1 MQEEQKTETPAKAN
15 WRPVFIVSDGTAIT
29 AETLAHSVLTQFPNL
44 SYDRERIPF
53 IDTVE
58 KAKQTAERINTV
70 QHRTGVRPLVFSTFV
85 DPVIS
90 RAFISSNEG
99 FQIELFRSFVG
110 PLEHELCMKSEHTI
124 GATHKIRDEERY
136 NKRIA
141 AIAYTLSHD
150 DGQTNRGLDQAEVIL
165 VGVSR
170 SGKTPTSLFLAM
182 QFGIKVANYPLIPE
196 DFDRGCLPDILLPL
210 RHKLFGLSIK
220 PERLSEIRNE
230 RRPGSRYASIENC
243 REEIRNAEALMTRNG
258 IEWLNSTTKSIEE
271 IAATIVAKFHL
282 QGVSKSL

>member
-1 MQEEQKTETPAKAN
+1 MSEQQRDKN

-29 AETLAHSVLTQFPNL
+29 AETLAHSVMTQFPDL
-44 SYDRERIPF
+44 VYDQQRIPF
-53 IDTVE
+53 IDTPE
-58 KAKQTAERINTV
+58 KAHQVAKRIERTLNE
-70 QHRTGVRPLVFSTFV
+70 TGVRPLVFSTFV
-85 DPVIS
+85 DPEIS
-90 RAFISSNEG
+90 KEFLKTAPG
-99 FQIELFRSFVG
+99 FQVELFRSFVG
-110 PLEHELCMKSEHTI
+110 PMERELGMKSTHTV
-124 GATHKIRDEERY
+124 GATHKIRNEERY

-141 AIAYTLSHD
+141 AIDYTLTHD

-196 DFDRGCLPDILLPL
+196 DFDRGELPPALEPL
-210 RHKLFGLSIK
+210 RDKLFGLSIK

-230 RRPGSRYASIENC
+230 RRPGSHYASIENC
-243 REEIRNAEALMTRNG
+243 RKEIEEAEELMRRNG

-271 IAATIVAKFHL
+271 IAATIIAKQHL
-282 QGVSKSL
+282 EKLGNN

>member
-1 MQEEQKTETPAKAN
+1 MSEQQHDKN

-29 AETLAHSVLTQFPNL
+29 AETLAHSVMTQFPDL
-44 SYDRERIPF
+44 VYDQQRIPF
-53 IDTVE
+53 IDTPE
-58 KAKQTAERINTV
+58 KAHQVAKRIERTLNE
-70 QHRTGVRPLVFSTFV
+70 TGVRPLVFSTFV
-85 DPVIS
+85 DPEIS
-90 RAFISSNEG
+90 KEFLKTAPG
-99 FQIELFRSFVG
+99 FQVELFRSFVG
-110 PLEHELCMKSEHTI
+110 PMERELGMKSTHTV
-124 GATHKIRDEERY
+124 GATHKIRNEERY

-141 AIAYTLSHD
+141 AIDYTLTHD

-196 DFDRGCLPDILLPL
+196 DFDRGELPPALEPL
-210 RHKLFGLSIK
+210 RNKLFGLSIK

-230 RRPGSRYASIENC
+230 RRPGSHYASIENC
-243 REEIRNAEALMTRNG
+243 RKEIEDAEELMRRNG

-271 IAATIVAKFHL
+271 IAATIIAKQHL
-282 QGVSKSL
+282 EKLGNN

>member
-1 MQEEQKTETPAKAN
+1 MSEQQHDKN

-29 AETLAHSVLTQFPNL
+29 AETLAHSVMTQFPDL
-44 SYDRERIPF
+44 VYDQQRIPF
-53 IDTVE
+53 IDTPE
-58 KAKQTAERINTV
+58 KAHQVAKRIERTLNE
-70 QHRTGVRPLVFSTFV
+70 TGVRPLVFSTFV
-85 DPVIS
+85 DPEIS
-90 RAFISSNEG
+90 KEFLKTAPG
-99 FQIELFRSFVG
+99 FQVELFRSFVG
-110 PLEHELCMKSEHTI
+110 PMERELGMKSTHTV
-124 GATHKIRDEERY
+124 GATHKIRNEERY

-141 AIAYTLSHD
+141 AIDYTLTHD

-196 DFDRGCLPDILLPL
+196 DFDRGELPPALEPL
-210 RHKLFGLSIK
+210 RDKLFGLSIK

-230 RRPGSRYASIENC
+230 RRPGSHYASLENC
-243 REEIRNAEALMTRNG
+243 RKEIAEAEELMRRNG

-271 IAATIVAKFHL
+271 IAATIIAKQHL
-282 QGVSKSL
+282 EKLGSN

>member
-1 MQEEQKTETPAKAN
+1 MSEQQHDKN

-29 AETLAHSVLTQFPNL
+29 AETLAHSVMTQFPDL
-44 SYDRERIPF
+44 VYDQQRIPF
-53 IDTVE
+53 IDTPE
-58 KAKQTAERINTV
+58 KAHQVAKRIERTLNE
-70 QHRTGVRPLVFSTFV
+70 TGVRPLVFSTFV
-85 DPVIS
+85 DPEIS
-90 RAFISSNEG
+90 KEFLKTAPG
-99 FQIELFRSFVG
+99 FQVELFRSFVG
-110 PLEHELCMKSEHTI
+110 PMERELGMKSTHTV
-124 GATHKIRDEERY
+124 GATHKIRNEERY

-141 AIAYTLSHD
+141 AIDYTLTHD

-196 DFDRGCLPDILLPL
+196 DFDRGELPPALESL
-210 RHKLFGLSIK
+210 RDKLFGLSIK

-230 RRPGSRYASIENC
+230 RRPGSHYASIENC
-243 REEIRNAEALMTRNG
+243 RKEIEEAEELMRRNG

-271 IAATIVAKFHL
+271 IAATIIAKQHL
-282 QGVSKSL
+282 EKLGNN

>member
-1 MQEEQKTETPAKAN
+1 MSEQQHDKN

-29 AETLAHSVLTQFPNL
+29 AETLAHSVMTQFPDL
-44 SYDRERIPF
+44 VYDQQRIPF
-53 IDTVE
+53 IDTPE
-58 KAKQTAERINTV
+58 KAHQVAKRIERTLNE
-70 QHRTGVRPLVFSTFV
+70 TGVRPLVFSTFV
-85 DPVIS
+85 DPEIS
-90 RAFISSNEG
+90 KEFLKTAPG
-99 FQIELFRSFVG
+99 FQVELFRSFVG
-110 PLEHELCMKSEHTI
+110 PMERELGMKSTHTV
-124 GATHKIRDEERY
+124 GATHKIRNEERY

-141 AIAYTLSHD
+141 AIDYTLTHD

-196 DFDRGCLPDILLPL
+196 DFDRGELPPALEPL
-210 RHKLFGLSIK
+210 RDKLFGLSIK

-230 RRPGSRYASIENC
+230 RRPGSHYASIENC
-243 REEIRNAEALMTRNG
+243 RKEIEEAEKLMRRNG

-271 IAATIVAKFHL
+271 IAATIIAKQHL
-282 QGVSKSL
+282 EKLGNN

>member
-1 MQEEQKTETPAKAN
+1 MSEQQHDKN

-29 AETLAHSVLTQFPNL
+29 AETLAHSVMTQFPDL
-44 SYDRERIPF
+44 VYDQQRIPF
-53 IDTVE
+53 IDTPE
-58 KAKQTAERINTV
+58 KAHQVAKRIERTLNE
-70 QHRTGVRPLVFSTFV
+70 TGVRPLVFSTFV
-85 DPVIS
+85 DPEIS
-90 RAFISSNEG
+90 KEFLKTAPG
-99 FQIELFRSFVG
+99 FQVELFRSFVG
-110 PLEHELCMKSEHTI
+110 PMERELGMKSTHTV
-124 GATHKIRDEERY
+124 GATHKIRNEERY

-141 AIAYTLSHD
+141 AIDYTLTHD

-196 DFDRGCLPDILLPL
+196 DFDRGELPPALEPL
-210 RHKLFGLSIK
+210 RDKLFGLSIK

-230 RRPGSRYASIENC
+230 RRPGSHYASIENC
-243 REEIRNAEALMTRNG
+243 RKGIEDAEKLMRRNG

-271 IAATIVAKFHL
+271 IAATIIAKQHL
-282 QGVSKSL
+282 EKLGNN

>member
-1 MQEEQKTETPAKAN
+1 MSDTEQHDKN

-29 AETLAHSVLTQFPNL
+29 AETLAHSVMTQFPDL
-44 SYDRERIPF
+44 VYDQQRIPF
-53 IDTVE
+53 IDTAE
-58 KAKQTAERINTV
+58 KARQVAERIQKV
-70 QHRTGVRPLVFSTFV
+70 MDKTGVRPLVFSTFV
-85 DPVIS
+85 DPEIS
-90 RAFISSNEG
+90 KAFLQAAPG
-99 FQIELFRSFVG
+99 FQVELFRSFVG
-110 PLEHELCMKSEHTI
+110 PLERELGLKSNHTV
-124 GATHKIRDEERY
+124 GATHKISNEERY

-141 AIAYTLSHD
+141 AIDYTLTHD

-196 DFDRGCLPDILLPL
+196 DFERGELPPVLEGL
-210 RHKLFGLSIK
+210 RDKLFGLSIK

-230 RRPGSRYASIENC
+230 RRPGSHYASIENC
-243 REEIRNAEALMTRNG
+243 REEIAAAESLMKTHH

-271 IAATIVAKFHL
+271 IAATIIAKLHL
-282 QGVSKSL
+282 EKITSNN

>member
-1 MQEEQKTETPAKAN
+1 MSEQQHDKN

-29 AETLAHSVLTQFPNL
+29 AETLAHSVMTQFPDL
-44 SYDRERIPF
+44 VYDQQRIPF
-53 IDTVE
+53 IDTPE
-58 KAKQTAERINTV
+58 KAHQVAKRIERTLNE
-70 QHRTGVRPLVFSTFV
+70 TGVRPLVFSTFV
-85 DPVIS
+85 DPEIS
-90 RAFISSNEG
+90 KEFLKTAPG
-99 FQIELFRSFVG
+99 FQVELFRSFVG
-110 PLEHELCMKSEHTI
+110 PMERELGMKSTHTV
-124 GATHKIRDEERY
+124 GATHKIRNEERY

-141 AIAYTLSHD
+141 AIDYTLTHD

-196 DFDRGCLPDILLPL
+196 DFDRGELPPALVPL
-210 RHKLFGLSIK
+210 RDKLFGLSIK

-230 RRPGSRYASIENC
+230 RRPGSHYASIENC
-243 REEIRNAEALMTRNG
+243 RKEIEDAEKLMRRNG

-271 IAATIVAKFHL
+271 IAATIIAKQHL
-282 QGVSKSL
+282 EKLGNN

>member
-1 MQEEQKTETPAKAN
+1 MSEQQHDKN

-29 AETLAHSVLTQFPNL
+29 AETLAHSVMTQFPDL
-44 SYDRERIPF
+44 VYDQQRIPF
-53 IDTVE
+53 IDTPE
-58 KAKQTAERINTV
+58 KAHQVAKRIERTLNE
-70 QHRTGVRPLVFSTFV
+70 TGVRPLVFSTFV
-85 DPVIS
+85 DPEIS
-90 RAFISSNEG
+90 KEFLKTAPG
-99 FQIELFRSFVG
+99 FQVELFRSFVG
-110 PLEHELCMKSEHTI
+110 PMERELGMKSTHTV
-124 GATHKIRDEERY
+124 GATHKIRNEERY

-141 AIAYTLSHD
+141 AIDYTLTHD

-196 DFDRGCLPDILLPL
+196 DFDRGELPPALEPL
-210 RHKLFGLSIK
+210 RDKLFGLSIK

-230 RRPGSRYASIENC
+230 RRPGSHYASIENC
-243 REEIRNAEALMTRNG
+243 RKEIEEAEELMRRNG

-271 IAATIVAKFHL
+271 LAATIIAKQHL
-282 QGVSKSL
+282 EKLGNN

>member
-1 MQEEQKTETPAKAN
+1 MSEQQHDKN

-29 AETLAHSVLTQFPNL
+29 AETLAHSVMTQFPDL
-44 SYDRERIPF
+44 VYDQQRIPF
-53 IDTVE
+53 IDTPE
-58 KAKQTAERINTV
+58 KAHQVAKRIERTLNE
-70 QHRTGVRPLVFSTFV
+70 TGVRPLVFSTFV
-85 DPVIS
+85 DPEIS
-90 RAFISSNEG
+90 KEFLKTAPG
-99 FQIELFRSFVG
+99 FQVELFRSFVG
-110 PLEHELCMKSEHTI
+110 PMERELGMKSTHTV
-124 GATHKIRDEERY
+124 GATHKIRNEERY

-141 AIAYTLSHD
+141 AIDYTLTHD

-196 DFDRGCLPDILLPL
+196 DFDRGELPPALEPL
-210 RHKLFGLSIK
+210 RDKLFGLSIK

-230 RRPGSRYASIENC
+230 RRPGSYYASIENC
-243 REEIRNAEALMTRNG
+243 RKEIEEAEELMRRNG

-271 IAATIVAKFHL
+271 IAATIIAKQHL
-282 QGVSKSL
+282 EKLGNN

>member
-1 MQEEQKTETPAKAN
+1 MSEQQHDKN

-29 AETLAHSVLTQFPNL
+29 AETLAHSVMTQFPDL
-44 SYDRERIPF
+44 VYDQQRIPF
-53 IDTVE
+53 IDTPE
-58 KAKQTAERINTV
+58 KAHQVAKRIERTLNE
-70 QHRTGVRPLVFSTFV
+70 TGVRPLVFSTFV
-85 DPVIS
+85 DPEIS
-90 RAFISSNEG
+90 KEFLKTAPG
-99 FQIELFRSFVG
+99 FQVELFRSFVG
-110 PLEHELCMKSEHTI
+110 PMERELGMKSTHTV
-124 GATHKIRDEERY
+124 GATHKIRNEERY

-141 AIAYTLSHD
+141 AIDYTLTHD

-196 DFDRGCLPDILLPL
+196 DFERGELPPALEPL
-210 RHKLFGLSIK
+210 RDKLFGLSIK

-230 RRPGSRYASIENC
+230 RRPGSHYASIENC
-243 REEIRNAEALMTRNG
+243 RKEIEEAEELMRRNG

-271 IAATIVAKFHL
+271 IAATIIAKQHL
-282 QGVSKSL
+282 EKLGNN

>member
-1 MQEEQKTETPAKAN
+1 MSEQQHDKN

-29 AETLAHSVLTQFPNL
+29 AETLAHSVMTQFPDL
-44 SYDRERIPF
+44 VYDQQRIPF
-53 IDTVE
+53 IDTPE
-58 KAKQTAERINTV
+58 KAHQVAQRIQRTMTE
-70 QHRTGVRPLVFSTFV
+70 TGVRPLVFSTFV
-85 DPVIS
+85 DPEIS
-90 RAFISSNEG
+90 KEFLKTAPG
-99 FQIELFRSFVG
+99 FQVELFRSFVG
-110 PLEHELCMKSEHTI
+110 PMERELGMKSTHTV
-124 GATHKIRDEERY
+124 GATHKIRNEERY

-141 AIAYTLSHD
+141 AIDYTLTHD

-196 DFDRGCLPDILLPL
+196 DFDRGELPPALEPL
-210 RHKLFGLSIK
+210 RDKLFGLSIK

-230 RRPGSRYASIENC
+230 RRPGSHYASIENC
-243 REEIRNAEALMTRNG
+243 RKEITEAEELMRRNG

-271 IAATIVAKFHL
+271 IAATIIAKQHL
-282 QGVSKSL
+282 EKLGSN

>member
-1 MQEEQKTETPAKAN
+1 MSEQQHDKN

-29 AETLAHSVLTQFPNL
+29 AETLAHSVMTQFPDL
-44 SYDRERIPF
+44 VYDQQRIPF
-53 IDTVE
+53 IDTQE
-58 KAKQTAERINTV
+58 KAHQVAKRIERTLNE
-70 QHRTGVRPLVFSTFV
+70 TGVRPLVFSTFV
-85 DPVIS
+85 DPEIS
-90 RAFISSNEG
+90 KEFLKTAPG
-99 FQIELFRSFVG
+99 FQVELFRSFVG
-110 PLEHELCMKSEHTI
+110 PMERELGMKSTHTV
-124 GATHKIRDEERY
+124 GATHKIRNEERY

-141 AIAYTLSHD
+141 AIDYTLTHD

-196 DFDRGCLPDILLPL
+196 DFDRGELPPALEPL
-210 RHKLFGLSIK
+210 RDKLFGLSIK

-230 RRPGSRYASIENC
+230 RRPGSHYASIENC
-243 REEIRNAEALMTRNG
+243 RKEIEDAEKLMRRNG

-271 IAATIVAKFHL
+271 IAATIIAKQHL
-282 QGVSKSL
+282 EKLGNN

>member
-1 MQEEQKTETPAKAN
+1 MSEQQHDKN

-29 AETLAHSVLTQFPNL
+29 AETLAHSVMTQFPDL
-44 SYDRERIPF
+44 VYDQQRIPF
-53 IDTVE
+53 IDTPE
-58 KAKQTAERINTV
+58 KAHQVAKRIERTLNE
-70 QHRTGVRPLVFSTFV
+70 TGVRPLVFSTFV
-85 DPVIS
+85 DPEIS
-90 RAFISSNEG
+90 KEFLKTAPG
-99 FQIELFRSFVG
+99 FQVELFRSFVG
-110 PLEHELCMKSEHTI
+110 PMERELGMKSTHTV
-124 GATHKIRDEERY
+124 GATHKIRNEERY

-141 AIAYTLSHD
+141 AIDYTLTHD

-196 DFDRGCLPDILLPL
+196 DFDRGELPPALEPL
-210 RHKLFGLSIK
+210 QDKLFGLSIK

-230 RRPGSRYASIENC
+230 RRPGSHYASIENC
-243 REEIRNAEALMTRNG
+243 RKEIEEAEELMRRNG

-271 IAATIVAKFHL
+271 IAATIIAKQHL
-282 QGVSKSL
+282 EKLGNN

>member
-1 MQEEQKTETPAKAN
+1 MSEQQHDKN

-29 AETLAHSVLTQFPNL
+29 AETLAHSVMTQFPDL
-44 SYDRERIPF
+44 VYDQQRIPF
-53 IDTVE
+53 IDTPE
-58 KAKQTAERINTV
+58 KAHQVAKRIERTLNE
-70 QHRTGVRPLVFSTFV
+70 TGVRPLVFSTFV
-85 DPVIS
+85 DPEIS
-90 RAFISSNEG
+90 KEFLKTAPG
-99 FQIELFRSFVG
+99 FQVELFRSFVG
-110 PLEHELCMKSEHTI
+110 PMERELGMKSTHTV
-124 GATHKIRDEERY
+124 GATHKIRNEERY

-141 AIAYTLSHD
+141 AIDYTLTHD

-196 DFDRGCLPDILLPL
+196 DFDRGELPPALVPL
-210 RHKLFGLSIK
+210 RDKLFGLSIK

-230 RRPGSRYASIENC
+230 RRPGSHYASIENC
-243 REEIRNAEALMTRNG
+243 RKEIEDAEELMRRNG

-271 IAATIVAKFHL
+271 IAATIIAKQHL
-282 QGVSKSL
+282 EKLGNN

>member
-1 MQEEQKTETPAKAN
+1 MSEQQHDKN

-29 AETLAHSVLTQFPNL
+29 AETLAHSVMTQFPDL
-44 SYDRERIPF
+44 VYDQQRIPF
-53 IDTVE
+53 IDTPE
-58 KAKQTAERINTV
+58 KAHQVAKRVERTLNE
-70 QHRTGVRPLVFSTFV
+70 TGVRPLVFSTFV
-85 DPVIS
+85 DPEIS
-90 RAFISSNEG
+90 KEFLKTAPG
-99 FQIELFRSFVG
+99 FQVELFRSFVG
-110 PLEHELCMKSEHTI
+110 PMERELGMKSTHTV
-124 GATHKIRDEERY
+124 GATHKIRNEERY

-141 AIAYTLSHD
+141 AIDYTLTHD

-196 DFDRGCLPDILLPL
+196 DFDRGELPPALEPL
-210 RHKLFGLSIK
+210 RDKLFGLSIK

-230 RRPGSRYASIENC
+230 RRPGSHYASIENC
-243 REEIRNAEALMTRNG
+243 RKEIEDAEKLMRRNG

-271 IAATIVAKFHL
+271 IAATIIAKQHL
-282 QGVSKSL
+282 EKLGNN

>member
-1 MQEEQKTETPAKAN
+1 MSEQQHDKN

-29 AETLAHSVLTQFPNL
+29 AETLAHSVMTQFPDL
-44 SYDRERIPF
+44 VYDQQRIPF
-53 IDTVE
+53 IDTPE
-58 KAKQTAERINTV
+58 KAHQVAKRIERTLNE
-70 QHRTGVRPLVFSTFV
+70 TGVRPLVFSTFV
-85 DPVIS
+85 DPEIS
-90 RAFISSNEG
+90 KEFLKTAPG
-99 FQIELFRSFVG
+99 FQVELFRSFVG
-110 PLEHELCMKSEHTI
+110 PMERELGMKSTHTV
-124 GATHKIRDEERY
+124 GATHKIRNEERY

-141 AIAYTLSHD
+141 AIDYTLTHD

-196 DFDRGCLPDILLPL
+196 DFDRGELPPALEPL
-210 RHKLFGLSIK
+210 RGKLFGLSIK

-230 RRPGSRYASIENC
+230 RRPGSHYASIENC
-243 REEIRNAEALMTRNG
+243 RKEIEDAEKLMRRNG

-271 IAATIVAKFHL
+271 IAATIIAKQHL
-282 QGVSKSL
+282 EKLGNN

>member
-1 MQEEQKTETPAKAN
+1 MSEQQHDKN

-29 AETLAHSVLTQFPNL
+29 AETLAHSVMTQFPDL
-44 SYDRERIPF
+44 VYDQQRIPF
-53 IDTVE
+53 IDTPE
-58 KAKQTAERINTV
+58 KAHQVAKRIERTLNE
-70 QHRTGVRPLVFSTFV
+70 TGVRPLVFSTFV
-85 DPVIS
+85 DPEIS
-90 RAFISSNEG
+90 KEFLKTAPG
-99 FQIELFRSFVG
+99 FRVELFRSFVG
-110 PLEHELCMKSEHTI
+110 PMERELGMKSTHTV
-124 GATHKIRDEERY
+124 GATHKIRNEERY

-141 AIAYTLSHD
+141 AIDYTLTHD

-196 DFDRGCLPDILLPL
+196 DFDRGELPPALEPL
-210 RHKLFGLSIK
+210 RDKLFGLSIK

-230 RRPGSRYASIENC
+230 RRPGSHYASIENC
-243 REEIRNAEALMTRNG
+243 RKEIEDAEKLMRRNG

-271 IAATIVAKFHL
+271 IAATIIAKQHL
-282 QGVSKSL
+282 EKLGNN

>member
-1 MQEEQKTETPAKAN
+1 MSEQQHDKN

-29 AETLAHSVLTQFPNL
+29 AETLAHSVMTQFPDL
-44 SYDRERIPF
+44 VYDQQRIPF
-53 IDTVE
+53 IDTPK
-58 KAKQTAERINTV
+58 KAHQVAKRIERTLNE
-70 QHRTGVRPLVFSTFV
+70 TGVRPLVFSTFV
-85 DPVIS
+85 DPEIS
-90 RAFISSNEG
+90 KEFLKTAPG
-99 FQIELFRSFVG
+99 FQVELFRSFVG
-110 PLEHELCMKSEHTI
+110 PMERELGMKSTHTV
-124 GATHKIRDEERY
+124 GATHKIRNEERY

-141 AIAYTLSHD
+141 AIDYTLTHD

-196 DFDRGCLPDILLPL
+196 DFDRGELPPALEPL
-210 RHKLFGLSIK
+210 RDKLFGLSIK

-230 RRPGSRYASIENC
+230 RRPGSHYASIENC
-243 REEIRNAEALMTRNG
+243 RKEIEDAEKLMRRNG

-271 IAATIVAKFHL
+271 IAATIIAKQHL
-282 QGVSKSL
+282 EKLGNN

>member
-1 MQEEQKTETPAKAN
+1 MSEQQHDKN

-29 AETLAHSVLTQFPNL
+29 AETLAHSVMTQFPDL
-44 SYDRERIPF
+44 VYDQQRIPF
-53 IDTVE
+53 IDTPE
-58 KAKQTAERINTV
+58 KAHQVAKRIERTLNE
-70 QHRTGVRPLVFSTFV
+70 TGVRPLVFSTFV
-85 DPVIS
+85 DPEIS
-90 RAFISSNEG
+90 KEFLKTAPG
-99 FQIELFRSFVG
+99 FQVELFRSFVG
-110 PLEHELCMKSEHTI
+110 PMERELGMKSTHTV
-124 GATHKIRDEERY
+124 GATHKIRNEERY

-141 AIAYTLSHD
+141 AIDYTLTHD

-196 DFDRGCLPDILLPL
+196 DFDRGELPPALEPL
-210 RHKLFGLSIK
+210 RDKLFGLSIK

-230 RRPGSRYASIENC
+230 RRPGSHYASIENC
-243 REEIRNAEALMTRNG
+243 RKEIEEDEELMRRNG

-271 IAATIVAKFHL
+271 IAATIIAKQHL
-282 QGVSKSL
+282 EKLGNN

>member
-58 KAKQTAERINTV
+58 KAKQTAERINAV

-141 AIAYTLSHD
+141 AIDYTLSHD

-170 SGKTPTSLFLAM
+170 SGKNADVTFPCHAIRHQSRQLSAYPGRFRPRLSARHPSAVAPQAIWSFHQTGTIVGNPKRTP
-182 QFGIKVANYPLIPE
+182 P
-196 DFDRGCLPDILLPL
+196 
-210 RHKLFGLSIK
+210 GLSL
-220 PERLSEIRNE
+220 RQ
-230 RRPGSRYASIENC
+230 
-243 REEIRNAEALMTRNG
+243 
-258 IEWLNSTTKSIEE
+258 
-271 IAATIVAKFHL
+271 H
-282 QGVSKSL
+282 

>member
-1 MQEEQKTETPAKAN
+1 MSEQQHDKN

-29 AETLAHSVLTQFPNL
+29 AETLAHSVMTQFPDL
-44 SYDRERIPF
+44 VYDQQRIPF
-53 IDTVE
+53 IDTPE
-58 KAKQTAERINTV
+58 KAHQVAKRIERTLNE
-70 QHRTGVRPLVFSTFV
+70 TGVRPLVFSTFV
-85 DPVIS
+85 DPEIS
-90 RAFISSNEG
+90 KEFLKTAPG
-99 FQIELFRSFVG
+99 FQVELFRSFVG
-110 PLEHELCMKSEHTI
+110 PMERELGMKSTHTV
-124 GATHKIRDEERY
+124 GATLKIRNEERY

-141 AIAYTLSHD
+141 AIDYTLTHD

-196 DFDRGCLPDILLPL
+196 DFDRGELPPALEPL
-210 RHKLFGLSIK
+210 RDKLFGLSIK

-230 RRPGSRYASIENC
+230 RRPGSHYASIENC
-243 REEIRNAEALMTRNG
+243 RKEIEDAEKLMRRNG

-271 IAATIVAKFHL
+271 IAATIIAKQHL
-282 QGVSKSL
+282 EKLGNN

>member
-1 MQEEQKTETPAKAN
+1 MSEQQHDKN

-29 AETLAHSVLTQFPNL
+29 AETLAHSVMTQFPDL
-44 SYDRERIPF
+44 VYDQQRIPF
-53 IDTVE
+53 IDTPE
-58 KAKQTAERINTV
+58 KAHQVAKRIERTLNE
-70 QHRTGVRPLVFSTFV
+70 TGVRPLVFSTFV
-85 DPVIS
+85 DPEIS
-90 RAFISSNEG
+90 KEFLKTAPG
-99 FQIELFRSFVG
+99 FQVELFRSFVG
-110 PLEHELCMKSEHTI
+110 PMERELGMKSTHTV
-124 GATHKIRDEERY
+124 GATHKIRNEERY

-141 AIAYTLSHD
+141 AIDYTLTHD

-196 DFDRGCLPDILLPL
+196 DFERGELPPALEPL
-210 RHKLFGLSIK
+210 RDKLFGLSIK

-230 RRPGSRYASIENC
+230 RRPGSHYASIENC
-243 REEIRNAEALMTRNG
+243 RKEIEDAEKLMRRNG

-271 IAATIVAKFHL
+271 IAATIIAKQHL
-282 QGVSKSL
+282 EKLGNN

>member
-1 MQEEQKTETPAKAN
+1 MSEQQHDKN

-29 AETLAHSVLTQFPNL
+29 AETLAHSVMTQFPDL
-44 SYDRERIPF
+44 VYDQQRIPF
-53 IDTVE
+53 IDTPE
-58 KAKQTAERINTV
+58 KAHQVAKRIERTLNE
-70 QHRTGVRPLVFSTFV
+70 TGVRPLVFSTFV
-85 DPVIS
+85 DPEIS
-90 RAFISSNEG
+90 KEFLKTAPG
-99 FQIELFRSFVG
+99 FQVELFRSFVG
-110 PLEHELCMKSEHTI
+110 PMERELGMKSTHTV
-124 GATHKIRDEERY
+124 GATHKIRNEERY

-141 AIAYTLSHD
+141 AIDYTLTHD

-196 DFDRGCLPDILLPL
+196 DFDRGELPPALDPL
-210 RHKLFGLSIK
+210 RDKLFGLSIK

-230 RRPGSRYASIENC
+230 RRPGSHYASIENC
-243 REEIRNAEALMTRNG
+243 RKEIEEAEELMRRNG

-271 IAATIVAKFHL
+271 IAATIIAKQHL
-282 QGVSKSL
+282 EKLGNN

>member
-1 MQEEQKTETPAKAN
+1 MSEQQHDKN

-29 AETLAHSVLTQFPNL
+29 AETLAHSVMTQFPDL
-44 SYDRERIPF
+44 VYDQQRIPF
-53 IDTVE
+53 IDTPE
-58 KAKQTAERINTV
+58 KAHQVAKRIERTLNE
-70 QHRTGVRPLVFSTFV
+70 TGVRPLVFSTFV
-85 DPVIS
+85 DPEIS
-90 RAFISSNEG
+90 KEFLKTAPG
-99 FQIELFRSFVG
+99 FQVELFRSFVG
-110 PLEHELCMKSEHTI
+110 PMERELGMKSTHTV
-124 GATHKIRDEERY
+124 GATHKIRNEERY

-141 AIAYTLSHD
+141 AIDYTLTHD

-196 DFDRGCLPDILLPL
+196 DFDRGELPPALEPL
-210 RHKLFGLSIK
+210 RDKLFGLSIK

-230 RRPGSRYASIENC
+230 RRPGSHYASIENC
-243 REEIRNAEALMTRNG
+243 RKEIEDAEELMRRNG

-271 IAATIVAKFHL
+271 IAA
-282 QGVSKSL
+282 SYR

>member
-1 MQEEQKTETPAKAN
+1 MSEQQHDKN

-29 AETLAHSVLTQFPNL
+29 AETLAHSVMTQFPDL
-44 SYDRERIPF
+44 VYDQQRIPF
-53 IDTVE
+53 IDTPE
-58 KAKQTAERINTV
+58 KAHQVAKRIERTLNE
-70 QHRTGVRPLVFSTFV
+70 TGVRPLVFSTFV
-85 DPVIS
+85 DPEIS
-90 RAFISSNEG
+90 KEFLKTAPG
-99 FQIELFRSFVG
+99 FQVELFRSFVG
-110 PLEHELCMKSEHTI
+110 PMERELGMKSTHTV
-124 GATHKIRDEERY
+124 GATHKIRNEERY

-141 AIAYTLSHD
+141 AIDYTLTHD

-196 DFDRGCLPDILLPL
+196 DFDRGELPPALEPL
-210 RHKLFGLSIK
+210 RDKLFGLSIK

-230 RRPGSRYASIENC
+230 RRPGSHYASIENC
-243 REEIRNAEALMTRNG
+243 RKEIEDAAKLMRRNG

-271 IAATIVAKFHL
+271 IAATIIAKQHL
-282 QGVSKSL
+282 EKLGNN